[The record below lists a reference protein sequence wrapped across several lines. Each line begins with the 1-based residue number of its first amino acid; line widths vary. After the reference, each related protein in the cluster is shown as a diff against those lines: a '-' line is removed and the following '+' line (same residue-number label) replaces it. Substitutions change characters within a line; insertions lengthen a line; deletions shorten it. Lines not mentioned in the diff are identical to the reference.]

1 MARKVKGMVHLA
13 GVTYRIVRVALGS
26 YSVVRISDDRD
37 VGGFSLAPA
46 LGFEA
51 RGLELDVLREVAR
64 LAIHTAKTSYM
75 GFARPDLATID
86 AGMAAA
92 KAGASV
98 APTANAVAAN
108 AAAANAAAANAAAAN
123 SASARRPSSMPPA
136 VPPNT

>member
-26 YSVVRISDDRD
+26 YTVVRISDDRD

-46 LGFEA
+46 LGYEA
-51 RGLELDVLREVAR
+51 RGIELETLREVAR

-75 GFARPDLATID
+75 GFARPDLAVID

-92 KAGASV
+92 KTVSTPPPASATSNGAAG
-98 APTANAVAAN
+98 
-108 AAAANAAAANAAAAN
+108 
-123 SASARRPSSMPPA
+123 ARRPSSTPPA
-136 VPPNT
+136 VPQNS

>member
-26 YSVVRISDDRD
+26 YTVVRISDDRD

-46 LGFEA
+46 LGCES
-51 RGLELDVLREVAR
+51 RGLELETLREVAR

-92 KAGASV
+92 KAGVSTP
-98 APTANAVAAN
+98 PTANTASGN
-108 AAAANAAAANAAAAN
+108 G
-123 SASARRPSSMPPA
+123 ASARRPSSTPPA

>member
-46 LGFEA
+46 LGYES
-51 RGLELDVLREVAR
+51 RGLELETLREVAR
-64 LAIHTAKTSYM
+64 LAIHSAKTSYM
-75 GFARPDLATID
+75 GFARPDLATIE

-92 KAGASV
+92 KAASI
-98 APTANAVAAN
+98 APAAN
-108 AAAANAAAANAAAAN
+108 TASASAA
-123 SASARRPSSMPPA
+123 SIASARRPSSMPPA